1 MPIDVILDTNALL
14 MPFEIRMNIDLA
26 VRDVLGEVRF
36 IVPGPIIGEL
46 KHLKHKYSK
55 VALSLARRYDI
66 IPTKA
71 TGDAAI
77 IELAE
82 ATDAFV
88 LTNDREL
95 RNELRKRGIPLIY
108 LRSGNHLVAE
118 FR

>member
-1 MPIDVILDTNALL
+1 ML
-14 MPFEIRMNIDLA
+14 FRS
-26 VRDVLGEVRF
+26 
-36 IVPGPIIGEL
+36 L
-46 KHLKHKYSK
+46 KNKYSK

-66 IPTKA
+66 IPTEA
-71 TGDAAI
+71 SGDASI

-82 ATDAFV
+82 KTGAFV

-95 RNELRKRGIPLIY
+95 RNKLRDRGVPLIY